1 MKYTYDAQSQTEEY
15 SELNEIDIAENQKIQ
30 RWNDELRQK
39 IDEQFNARKA
49 ILDKLGLTE
58 EEVKLL
64 LS

>member
-39 IDEQFNARKA
+39 NR
-49 ILDKLGLTE
+49 
-58 EEVKLL
+58 
-64 LS
+64 